1 MPYVDIGFTGL
12 FFVSTWYHN
21 ILKPLTR
28 IKIQICLAFRI
39 HSPKELEEMYCM
51 KSLTT
56 TLILVKNQ
64 WLEINQWWYYKSDL
78 TVNQNLIFFQSVL
91 LNLRGPVERISQ
103 KKAEFHSLITRHR
116 TICCPKNIQVF
127 PFMINISMQ
136 TVSGSIIGKEDFII
150 LRSVTKGIIWCA
162 IFFQSTDEV
171 KRLLPR
177 QQQ

>member
-103 KKAEFHSLITRHR
+103 KKAEFHSRITRHR
-116 TICCPKNIQVF
+116 TICCPKKY
-127 PFMINISMQ
+127 SS
-136 TVSGSIIGKEDFII
+136 VSLRDKYKHADCVWIDNWERRFHNTSI
-150 LRSVTKGIIWCA
+150 CN
-162 IFFQSTDEV
+162 
-171 KRLLPR
+171 
-177 QQQ
+177 